1 MGASEP
7 ESYEMVGVKLTPT
20 SFGECRSNENELLSS
35 SSTLR
40 KLNPFNKN
48 NRADLSGEKKYN
60 DAFRS
65 VFFLEYA

>member
-1 MGASEP
+1 MRASEP
-7 ESYEMVGVKLTPT
+7 VSYEMVGVKVTPT

-48 NRADLSGEKKYN
+48 NRADLSAEKKYN
-60 DAFRS
+60 DTFRS
-65 VFFLEYA
+65 VLF